1 MKWPKPSSAVF
12 EVSNADMND
21 NSPKTDSP
29 LRIDLPGSDPGYYYD
44 PRVMA
49 GLHGEIKLSPRVERH
64 CRCGGKPPYQVF
76 RRPDAEPFWCPCRRY
91 RAKTREI
98 NRLIRN
104 SGIPGPFRYRFL
116 DDFYENYEGKPIAGA
131 DQLKRHLR
139 SLIEKARKPSA
150 VRERGAQTNALPS
163 MRGYFLSG
171 KPGVGKTY
179 FAYVALN
186 ELIFHSVRPGKFI
199 SLSKAFFQRL
209 RFAFDENSPMHG
221 KSEAFLRTLANVPY
235 LVIDDFG
242 VQRNTEWE
250 LEMLYNLV
258 DTRYAN
264 RRFTIVTTNQDIESV
279 KDLAEGRLY
288 SRFIEMCYIIRIQAP
303 DFREHAR
310 KEYEI

>member
-1 MKWPKPSSAVF
+1 
-12 EVSNADMND
+12 MND
-21 NSPKTDSP
+21 SSPGTDLSP
-29 LRIDLPGSDPGYYYD
+29 RIDLPGNDPGYFYD

-49 GLHGEIKLSPRVERH
+49 GLHGEIRLSPRVEKH
-64 CRCGGKPPYQVF
+64 CRCGGRPPYQIF
-76 RRPDAEPFWCPCRRY
+76 QRPDAEPTWCPCRRY
-91 RAKTREI
+91 RLKIQEI

-104 SGIPGPFRYRFL
+104 SDVPDPFRYKFM
-116 DDFYENYEGKPIAGA
+116 DDFYETYDGKPIKGA

-139 SLIEKARKPSA
+139 TLIERSRKLNASPETSARAAGSQP
-150 VRERGAQTNALPS
+150 L
-163 MRGYFLSG
+163 RGYFLTG

-179 FAYVALN
+179 FSYVALN
-186 ELIFHSVRPGKFI
+186 ELIFHSGRPGKFI

-221 KSEAFLRTLANVPY
+221 KSETFLRTLGRVPF

-264 RRFTIVTTNQDIESV
+264 RRFTIVTTNQDIENV
-279 KDLAEGRLY
+279 KDLADGRLY
-288 SRFIEMCYIIRIQAP
+288 SRFIEMCYIIRIQAS
-303 DFREHAR
+303 DYRERAR
-310 KEYEI
+310 KVFEI

>member
-1 MKWPKPSSAVF
+1 
-12 EVSNADMND
+12 MND
-21 NSPKTDSP
+21 NSQKTDPP

-44 PRVMA
+44 PRVTA

-64 CRCGGKPPYQVF
+64 CRCGGKPPYQIF
-76 RRPDAEPFWCPCRRY
+76 QRPDAEPAWCPCRRY
-91 RAKTREI
+91 RLKINEI

-104 SGIPGPFRYRFL
+104 SGIPVPFRYRFL
-116 DDFYENYEGKPIAGA
+116 HNFYESYEGKPIGGA
-131 DQLKRHLR
+131 DQLKRYLGT
-139 SLIEKARKPSA
+139 LKEEARKLNVLREPAARRSA
-150 VRERGAQTNALPS
+150 PQPI
-163 MRGYFLSG
+163 RGYFLSG

-179 FAYVALN
+179 FSYVALN
-186 ELIFHSVRPGKFI
+186 ELIFNSGRPGRFI
-199 SLSKAFFQRL
+199 SLSKAFFQTL

-221 KSEAFLRTLANVPY
+221 KSEAFLRTLGNIPF

-264 RRFTIVTTNQDIESV
+264 RRFTIVTTNQDIENV

-288 SRFIEMCYIIRIQAP
+288 SRFIEMCYIIRIKAR
-303 DFREHAR
+303 DFREHE
-310 KEYEI
+310 KEEIEI

>member
-1 MKWPKPSSAVF
+1 
-12 EVSNADMND
+12 MND
-21 NSPKTDSP
+21 NSHKTDPP

-44 PRVMA
+44 PRVTA

-64 CRCGGKPPYQVF
+64 CRCGGKPPYQIF
-76 RRPDAEPFWCPCRRY
+76 QRPDTEPAWCQCRRY
-91 RAKTREI
+91 RLKINEI

-104 SGIPGPFRYRFL
+104 SGIPRQFRYRFL
-116 DDFYENYEGKPIAGA
+116 HNFYESYEGKPIGGA
-131 DQLKRHLR
+131 DQLKRYLGT
-139 SLIEKARKPSA
+139 LKEEARKLNVLREPVARGSA
-150 VRERGAQTNALPS
+150 PQPI
-163 MRGYFLSG
+163 RGYFLSG

-186 ELIFHSVRPGKFI
+186 ELIFNSGRPGRFI
-199 SLSKAFFQRL
+199 GLSKAFFQTL

-221 KSEAFLRTLANVPY
+221 KSEAFLRTLGNVPF

-264 RRFTIVTTNQDIESV
+264 RRFTIVTTNQGIENV

-288 SRFIEMCYIIRIQAP
+288 SRFIEMCYIIRIQAQ
-303 DFREHAR
+303 DFREHDR
-310 KEYEI
+310 KEIEI